1 MKKKCICC
9 GIEKDISEYYS
20 HPRTADGHLNK
31 CKECCKKQ
39 NKDNREKH
47 LEYYREY
54 DRNRKA
60 NQNNYEKGKQMKVY
74 LSGAITGV
82 KHADKLF
89 ARAEEKLELLGYEVV
104 NPYKFG
110 EYLKKEYAK
119 ENKVPKYEN
128 YMRGDIELLINCD
141 AIYLLENWGTSKG
154 ARLEKK
160 IAEVLKMQIMTE

>member
-1 MKKKCICC
+1 MDKK
-9 GIEKDISEYYS
+9 
-20 HPRTADGHLNK
+20 PR
-31 CKECCKKQ
+31 C
-39 NKDNREKH
+39 
-47 LEYYREY
+47 
-54 DRNRKA
+54 
-60 NQNNYEKGKQMKVY
+60 Y

-141 AIYLLENWGTSKG
+141 AIYRLENWETSKG

>member
-1 MKKKCICC
+1 MRCYI
-9 GIEKDISEYYS
+9 
-20 HPRTADGHLNK
+20 
-31 CKECCKKQ
+31 
-39 NKDNREKH
+39 
-47 LEYYREY
+47 
-54 DRNRKA
+54 
-60 NQNNYEKGKQMKVY
+60 
-74 LSGAITGV
+74 SGAITGV

-89 ARAEEKLELLGYEVV
+89 AMAEEKLELEGYDVV

-128 YMRGDIELLINCD
+128 FMHDDIALLINCD

-160 IAEVLKMQIMTE
+160 IAEVLKMQIMTD

>member
-1 MKKKCICC
+1 MKMYKRETIKRKK
-9 GIEKDISEYYS
+9 
-20 HPRTADGHLNK
+20 N
-31 CKECCKKQ
+31 
-39 NKDNREKH
+39 
-47 LEYYREY
+47 
-54 DRNRKA
+54 
-60 NQNNYEKGKQMKVY
+60 
-74 LSGAITGV
+74 
-82 KHADKLF
+82 ADKLF
-89 ARAEEKLELLGYEVV
+89 ARAEEKLELEGYEVV

>member
-1 MKKKCICC
+1 MDKK
-9 GIEKDISEYYS
+9 
-20 HPRTADGHLNK
+20 PR
-31 CKECCKKQ
+31 C
-39 NKDNREKH
+39 
-47 LEYYREY
+47 
-54 DRNRKA
+54 
-60 NQNNYEKGKQMKVY
+60 Y

-104 NPYKFG
+104 NPFKFG
-110 EYLKKEYAK
+110 KHLEKEYAK
-119 ENKVPKYEN
+119 EGKVPKYEN

-160 IAEVLKMQIMTE
+160 IAEALRMEIMTE

>member
-1 MKKKCICC
+1 MI
-9 GIEKDISEYYS
+9 
-20 HPRTADGHLNK
+20 
-31 CKECCKKQ
+31 
-39 NKDNREKH
+39 
-47 LEYYREY
+47 
-54 DRNRKA
+54 
-60 NQNNYEKGKQMKVY
+60 VY
-74 LSGAITGV
+74 ISGAITGV

-89 ARAEEKLELLGYEVV
+89 ARAEELLKLIGYEVV

-110 EYLKKEYAK
+110 EHLKKVYAK